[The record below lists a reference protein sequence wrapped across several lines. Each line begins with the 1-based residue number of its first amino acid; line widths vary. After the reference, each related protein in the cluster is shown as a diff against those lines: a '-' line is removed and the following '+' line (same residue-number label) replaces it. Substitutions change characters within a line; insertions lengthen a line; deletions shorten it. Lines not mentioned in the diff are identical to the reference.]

1 MVCDD
6 HLRDRRHDGHSRQ
19 FYGERRISGYY
30 GGFRNRA
37 RSGAT
42 PIHRLLWCHDR
53 RHAAFGLGDPEFR
66 TTRRLYRRI
75 AAFPLRLGDERSR
88 HEYHFAFVRSRL
100 PRDRCGRRSTTGDGG
115 DIFGLARAVQ
125 RHVDG
130 ALQHGHGIGANYGS
144 NAWRSRARVFQLALR
159 LPTAD
164 PTAGIAL
171 VMGILFM
178 PSKELPKKL
187 PKFDFIGLLLM
198 WTALASLLLS
208 FSFGQRL
215 GWVSDIIIIG
225 FISGVVTSVAFVL
238 RQIYGPHP
246 LVNMKLFLVPRFS
259 AAAVISFFAGC
270 AFLSSTF
277 MIPLFVQEIQHY
289 TPLRAGLLMIP
300 GGLSL
305 LVLFPLSGRL
315 TDMLPTSY
323 LIYFG
328 LFAFGMAFVFMSQ
341 ADVNTPFWTFVSFTI
356 LIRIGTAF
364 IRPVMNTEALRALP
378 QDLVNQGSGVVN
390 FIRMLGAA
398 IGTNVLVVFLELRI
412 PFHLDA
418 FTATQV
424 AASRASGELLDPDH
438 APLVRSRRRG
448 SDSESGCAPLPRRCD
463 LGASRHARISGCV
476 LGPRH
481 IRILRLYSGDL
492 PISGATQEIAA
503 SRRKPRRIRLTQ
515 KPASHLRRSSERLC

>member
-1 MVCDD
+1 MSRSSEALFARYGPLYRGLVTFAGLVAFFTTVFSSTMVNVAIPHVMGAFGVGQDKAQYLSTAFIATTVTSLLLNNWFIAKVGQRMAFTLAMLLFCLGSFICGFGPTLDTII
-6 HLRDRRHDGHSRQ
+6 LGRVIQGFSAGIIQ
-19 FYGERRISGYY
+19 PMIMVVLFQVFPPERRGTAMGLFSMGMVL
-30 GGFRNRA
+30 A
-37 RSGAT
+37 
-42 PIHRLLWCHDR
+42 PIM
-53 RHAAFGLGDPEFR
+53 GPTLG
-66 TTRRLYRRI
+66 
-75 AAFPLRLGDERSR
+75 
-88 HEYHFAFVRSRL
+88 
-100 PRDRCGRRSTTGDGG
+100 
-115 DIFGLARAVQ
+115 GLALEYFNWHYVFL
-125 RHVDG
+125 
-130 ALQHGHGIGANYGS
+130 LQI
-144 NAWRSRARVFQLALR
+144 
-159 LPTAD
+159 

-171 VMGILFM
+171 VMGFLFM
-178 PSKELPKKL
+178 PNKELPKKL

-198 WTALASLLLS
+198 WVALASLLLS

-215 GWVSDIIIIG
+215 GWVSNIIIIG
-225 FISGVVTSVAFVL
+225 FILGIVSSIAFVL

-289 TPLRAGLLMIP
+289 TPLRAGMLMIP

-305 LVLFPLSGRL
+305 LILFPLSGRL

-328 LFAFGMAFVFMSQ
+328 LFSFGMAFVLMSQ

-356 LIRIGTAF
+356 LIRVGTAF

-378 QDLVNQGSGVVN
+378 NDLVDQGSGVVN

-424 AASRASGELLDPDH
+424 SISRASGELVEQITRL
-438 APLVRSRRRG
+438 L
-448 SDSESGCAPLPRRCD
+448 SEAGVAEAIRNTGAIHY
-463 LGASRHARISGCV
+463 LGDVILAQASTQGFQDAFLA
-476 LGPRH
+476 LGIFAFCGFIPAVY
-481 IRILRLYSGDL
+481 LSQ
-492 PISGATQEIAA
+492 AQ
-503 SRRKPRRIRLTQ
+503 RK
-515 KPASHLRRSSERLC
+515 K

>member
-1 MVCDD
+1 MYNESIDD
-6 HLRDRRHDGHSRQ
+6 LFARYGPAYKWFATITSVIGGMTVILASSTVNVAFPDIMGAFGIGRDQAQLLST
-19 FYGERRISGYY
+19 GYFGAMT
-30 GGFRNRA
+30 GGM
-37 RSGAT
+37 
-42 PIHRLLWCHDR
+42 LLSAWVIQNFGQR
-53 RHAAFGLGDPEFR
+53 AAFIGALLLFLFGS
-66 TTRRLYRRI
+66 
-75 AAFPLRLGDERSR
+75 AMS
-88 HEYHFAFVRSRL
+88 
-100 PRDRCGRRSTTGDGG
+100 
-115 DIFGLARAVQ
+115 GLATNTTLLSS
-125 RHVDG
+125 G
-130 ALQHGHGIGANYGS
+130 
-144 NAWRSRARVFQLALR
+144 RVFQGTAAGIVQPLAMAVTFSVWPARSKGMSMGLFSMGMVLAPIMGPTLGGLALEYFNWHYVF
-159 LPTAD
+159 LLQI

-178 PSKELPKKL
+178 PSKELPEKL

-198 WTALASLLLS
+198 WAALASLLLS

-315 TDMLPTSY
+315 TDMFPTSY

-424 AASRASGELLDPDH
+424 AASRASGELLDQI
-438 APLVRSRRRG
+438 VRLLSEAGVAEAIRNPGALHYLGDVILAQASTRG
-448 SDSESGCAPLPRRCD
+448 FQDAFLALGIFAFCGFIPAIYLSQAQRKKLPQ
-463 LGASRHARISGCV
+463 A
-476 LGPRH
+476 
-481 IRILRLYSGDL
+481 
-492 PISGATQEIAA
+492 AA
-503 SRRKPRRIRLTQ
+503 S
-515 KPASHLRRSSERLC
+515 PAE

>member
-1 MVCDD
+1 MTVILASSTVNVAFPDIMGAFGIG
-6 HLRDRRHDGHSRQ
+6 RDQAQLLST
-19 FYGERRISGYY
+19 GYFGAMT
-30 GGFRNRA
+30 GGM
-37 RSGAT
+37 
-42 PIHRLLWCHDR
+42 LLSAWVIQNFGQR
-53 RHAAFGLGDPEFR
+53 AAFIGALLLFLFGS
-66 TTRRLYRRI
+66 
-75 AAFPLRLGDERSR
+75 AMS
-88 HEYHFAFVRSRL
+88 
-100 PRDRCGRRSTTGDGG
+100 
-115 DIFGLARAVQ
+115 GLATNTTLLSS
-125 RHVDG
+125 G
-130 ALQHGHGIGANYGS
+130 
-144 NAWRSRARVFQLALR
+144 RVFQGTAAGIVQPLAMAVTFSVWPARSKGMSMGLFSMGMVLAPIMGPTLGGLALEYFNWHYVF
-159 LPTAD
+159 LLQIL
-164 PTAGIAL
+164 TAGIAL

-198 WTALASLLLS
+198 WAALASLLLS

-225 FISGVVTSVAFVL
+225 FISGIVSSVAFVL

-305 LVLFPLSGRL
+305 LILFPLSGRL
-315 TDMLPTSY
+315 TDMFPTSY

-424 AASRASGELLDPDH
+424 AASRASGELLDQIMRLLSEAGVAEAIP
-438 APLVRSRRRG
+438 
-448 SDSESGCAPLPRRCD
+448 ESGCAPLPRRCD
-463 LGASRHARISGCV
+463 LGASQHARISGCV

-503 SRRKPRRIRLTQ
+503 SRHKSCRIRPT
-515 KPASHLRRSSERLC
+515 